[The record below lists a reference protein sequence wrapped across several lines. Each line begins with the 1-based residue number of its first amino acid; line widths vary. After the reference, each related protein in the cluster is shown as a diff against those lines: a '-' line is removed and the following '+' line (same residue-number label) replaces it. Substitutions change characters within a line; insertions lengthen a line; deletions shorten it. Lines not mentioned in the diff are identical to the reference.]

1 MKLKMP
7 SFAALP
13 ALFKKGDGEKKVGH
27 LSTMRLRNRSMGG
40 YIATIIFLLL
50 FASVMVLP
58 MIYLICQSIKPLNEL
73 WIFPPRFFV
82 YQPTGKNFADLVETM
97 NTSTVPFGRY
107 IFNTV
112 FIAVVGTLGHV
123 ILSSMAAYV
132 FARRRMVGG
141 TTFFKIVQTALM
153 FVGGTVT
160 SIPNF
165 LIMAALGWIDT
176 YWAYII
182 PAMGGSMGLYLMKQ
196 FMETNVPPEII
207 EAARIDGC
215 GEYKILFKIVM
226 PMVKSAWVTLIIFCF
241 QGLWNTGGTVYI
253 YEESLK
259 TFNYALSQIV
269 AGGIVRAGIG
279 AAANVLM
286 MIVPITV
293 FLVSQSNVLETMS
306 TSGMKD

>member
-1 MKLKMP
+1 MKLPSIALP
-7 SFAALP
+7 SFQ
-13 ALFKKGDGEKKVGH
+13 KKDKGAGH

-40 YIATIIFLLL
+40 YIATLIFLLL
-50 FASVMVLP
+50 FACIMVLP
-58 MIYLICQSIKPLNEL
+58 MVYLICQAFKPLNEL

-82 YQPTGKNFADLVETM
+82 YQPTGKNFSDLVETM
-97 NTSTVPFGRY
+97 NASTVPFVRY
-107 IFNTV
+107 IANTI
-112 FIAVVGTLGHV
+112 FISLCGTTGHV
-123 ILSSMAAYV
+123 LLSSMCAYV

-141 TTFFKIVQTALM
+141 KTFFKIVQTALM

-165 LIMAALGWIDT
+165 LIMSALGWIDT

-182 PAMGGSMGLYLMKQ
+182 PAMGSTLGLYLMKQ
-196 FMETNVPPEII
+196 FMETSVPPEII

-215 GEYKILFKIVM
+215 GEMRILFKIVM
-226 PMVKSAWVTLIIFCF
+226 PMVKSGWVTLIIFSF

-293 FLVSQSNVLETMS
+293 FLVAQSNVLETMS